1 MVAKSTPFRNSAS
14 RVERKSIVIRSFLML
29 SGGIKRDQTHE
40 KAQEAQNDTGKR
52 NIKEGPRNLSF
63 Q

>member
-1 MVAKSTPFRNSAS
+1 
-14 RVERKSIVIRSFLML
+14 ML